1 MIKWFSLGFWELI
14 ARIVLRNRILMLS
27 IIAAITV
34 FLALQW
40 KNIHF
45 TFTEANMLP
54 DDNIAN
60 VEYNAFLDKFGE
72 EGNLIIIGVKDSTFF
87 TPKAYAAWS
96 KLMNTIKQNQEVD
109 LVVSLNDLKKLQ
121 KNEALETFELVPFVD
136 ESKALNPKYLQTIK
150 KELFNDLPFY
160 EGLLFNKRSGSV
172 RSAIYMDKKIVNT
185 KARKTF
191 VLEKLIPAITTF
203 EKETKIDLRVSGMP
217 YIRTLNAKTIT
228 DEISI
233 FIGASLLITSL
244 LFFFFFRSFKATLI
258 SIVIVI
264 IGVMWS
270 FGFLGLFNYEIT
282 ILTALVP
289 SLIIVI
295 GIPNCIFL
303 TNKYHQEFKVHRN
316 KAKALQRVTTKIG
329 MATLMTNLT
338 TAIGFATFVAS
349 NNNLLLEFGVVT
361 SINIMALFF
370 LSLVLI
376 PIFHSYL
383 NPPKER
389 HLKHLDR
396 GSVKKFM
403 DWILKTIKTNRFS
416 IYAASV
422 ALLVFSIIG
431 IYEMRISGSLI
442 EDMPK
447 KEAFFQDIVFFEK
460 EFDGVMPLE
469 IMIDTKRKKG
479 VMKLSTLKRMEEL
492 ETAIEEIPEL
502 SKPISIVNLVKY
514 SKQAYYNGNP
524 DYYELPTSQEQ
535 AFILS
540 YAKNATA
547 NSKENL
553 MKSYVDSTGQYAR
566 ITTFMRDESGDQIAK
581 IEEEIRKKA
590 DKLFPKERYNVIITG
605 KALVFQKGTGYLLDN
620 LLSSLIFAFFLTA
633 LLIGF
638 MFRSFKMILVSIIP
652 NLLPLFL
659 TAGLMGFL
667 DIPLKPST
675 ILVFGIAFGLSV
687 DDTLRFLSQYREEL
701 KKNNW
706 KIKKSVYA
714 TFNESGL
721 SMFYT
726 SIVLFFGFSVFML
739 SSFGGTIALGGLI
752 SLTLLFGMLSNL
764 MLLPAL
770 VLTLNK
776 TLANEQEFIEPKTD
790 IIERS
795 DEEID
800 SLTNY
805 KK

>member
-96 KLMNTIKQNQEVD
+96 KLMNTIKQNQEID

-403 DWILKTIKTNRFS
+403 DWILKTIKPNR
-416 IYAASV
+416 
-422 ALLVFSIIG
+422 L
-431 IYEMRISGSLI
+431 
-442 EDMPK
+442 
-447 KEAFFQDIVFFEK
+447 
-460 EFDGVMPLE
+460 
-469 IMIDTKRKKG
+469 
-479 VMKLSTLKRMEEL
+479 
-492 ETAIEEIPEL
+492 
-502 SKPISIVNLVKY
+502 
-514 SKQAYYNGNP
+514 
-524 DYYELPTSQEQ
+524 
-535 AFILS
+535 
-540 YAKNATA
+540 
-547 NSKENL
+547 
-553 MKSYVDSTGQYAR
+553 
-566 ITTFMRDESGDQIAK
+566 
-581 IEEEIRKKA
+581 
-590 DKLFPKERYNVIITG
+590 
-605 KALVFQKGTGYLLDN
+605 
-620 LLSSLIFAFFLTA
+620 
-633 LLIGF
+633 
-638 MFRSFKMILVSIIP
+638 
-652 NLLPLFL
+652 
-659 TAGLMGFL
+659 
-667 DIPLKPST
+667 
-675 ILVFGIAFGLSV
+675 
-687 DDTLRFLSQYREEL
+687 
-701 KKNNW
+701 
-706 KIKKSVYA
+706 
-714 TFNESGL
+714 
-721 SMFYT
+721 
-726 SIVLFFGFSVFML
+726 
-739 SSFGGTIALGGLI
+739 
-752 SLTLLFGMLSNL
+752 
-764 MLLPAL
+764 
-770 VLTLNK
+770 
-776 TLANEQEFIEPKTD
+776 
-790 IIERS
+790 
-795 DEEID
+795 
-800 SLTNY
+800 
-805 KK
+805 

>member
-96 KLMNTIKQNQEVD
+96 KLMNTIKQNQEID

-370 LSLVLI
+370 LSLILI

-620 LLSSLIFAFFLTA
+620 LLSSLVFAFFLTA

-776 TLANEQEFIEPKTD
+776 TLANEQEFIEPKID

-800 SLTNY
+800 SLTND